1 MFLIFYLNMHLHI
14 LSSHRHF
21 SFSFLIDYSG
31 VVDEALKEGHVTA
44 RWSKFATSGAP
55 GTGKSSIIKLLLDE
69 NPPEKHHSTAV
80 GTKPEVRRVDITGFV
95 AGGNFSSPQWN
106 KVSRESLQ
114 RMLAKGMK
122 QGVKAASSKSTKH
135 NKDDNESSSSSDD
148 DGTSKESKAASSV
161 SQSFSAAATEIA
173 KIMPRVEKSPELYQS
188 HWVYAVDSGGQ
199 AAFLDISPALL
210 RSNPVSILTLKLNEK
225 LKDRPKFYFSFK
237 GELIGEPVERQIT
250 NMQLLESSFRS
261 LSSIDQP
268 RLHNIHVRCS
278 YDKPTL
284 LVLGTF
290 YDKINECIGESL
302 DDKNAS
308 LWSNLK
314 QFKDVRLSYREDEKE
329 VIFPINTTARGKN
342 EKEMA
347 EFIRGV
353 VCRSYIEAEI
363 PARWFLFQLDL
374 EEVQKSTESM
384 VVSKN
389 ECLRIGNALKMNRRD
404 VEACLMYYH
413 DLTIFLFFP
422 NILPNVVFLHPQPLF
437 NKLSELI
444 SISFADAVAHL
455 RKMNIVLPPNAH
467 CQLKNEGTF
476 KRELLDCIP
485 DGFTSDFTADDF
497 LLLMEDIL
505 VVARLSEEG
514 KYFIPCVLPTTSVL
528 DTIRSPFLKYMDS
541 LVLTWE
547 MHPIPQGLFPALV
560 VNMINRQTAP
570 KFDIFQSS
578 GCSDQVLQYRN
589 AIRLSSLDLAGAV
602 LLVDAVYWLEV
613 HYSGR
618 SDRCLLI
625 RQAVYDGIDVVVKK
639 FQYKPILTM
648 PQQRFRCS
656 FCTYKEE
663 HLCRPDDAKT
673 ILTCC
678 WDGITI
684 ADINHERQTPW
695 LEETKLPVTEGNFTL
710 LVVLI
715 VSCCYIILYF
725 KYKELCGYYHST
737 LYFHDK
743 KFLLGTLSLYHN

>member
-1 MFLIFYLNMHLHI
+1 ML
-14 LSSHRHF
+14 
-21 SFSFLIDYSG
+21 FSFLIDYSG
-31 VVDEALKEGHVTA
+31 VVEEALKEGHVLA

-55 GTGKSSIIKLLLDE
+55 GTGKSSIINLLLDE
-69 NPPEKHHSTAV
+69 PPPEKHNSTVV
-80 GTKPEVRRVDITGFV
+80 GTKAQVRRVDITGFM
-95 AGGNFSSPQWN
+95 AGGNFSSPLWN
-106 KVSRESLQ
+106 KVSRQSLQ
-114 RMLAKGMK
+114 HILAKGMK
-122 QGVKAASSKSTKH
+122 HGVKAASSMST
-135 NKDDNESSSSSDD
+135 NNNDNDDNEYSSGLPEEQKEISS
-148 DGTSKESKAASSV
+148 TSSPEST
-161 SQSFSAAATEIA
+161 SQSYSVAATEIA

-188 HWVYAVDSGGQ
+188 HWVYVVDSGGQ

-225 LKDRPKFYFSFK
+225 LEDRPKFYFSFK
-237 GELIGEPVERQIT
+237 GELIGQPVEHQIT

-308 LWSNLK
+308 LWLTLK
-314 QFKDVRLSYREDEKE
+314 QFRDVRLSHREDKRE
-329 VIFPINTTARGKN
+329 VIFPINTTARG
-342 EKEMA
+342 EIEREMSD
-347 EFIRGV
+347 FIRGV
-353 VCRSYIEAEI
+353 ICQAYIEAEI

-374 EEVQKSTESM
+374 EELQKSTESM

-422 NILPNVVFLHPQPLF
+422 NTLPNVVFLHPQPLF

-444 SISFADAVAHL
+444 CISFADTVAHL
-455 RKMNIVLPPNAH
+455 KKMNIVLPPDAH
-467 CQLKNEGTF
+467 HQLKSEGTF
-476 KRELLDCIP
+476 KREVLDCIP

-497 LLLMEDIL
+497 LRLMEDIL
-505 VVARLSEEG
+505 VVAHLPKKG
-514 KYFIPCVLPTTSVL
+514 KYFLPCVLPTTFFL
-528 DTIRSPFLKYMDS
+528 DKIRSPFLKYMDS

-560 VNMINRQTAP
+560 VNMINRQIAP
-570 KFDIFQSS
+570 NFELFQPS

-589 AIRLSSLDLAGAV
+589 AIRLSSLDLGGAV

-613 HYSGR
+613 YYSGR
-618 SDRCLLI
+618 PDRCLLI
-625 RQAVYDGIDVVVKK
+625 RQAVYDGIEAVVKK

-648 PQQRFRCS
+648 PQQRFHCS
-656 FCTYKEE
+656 FCTYEEE

-684 ADINHERQTPW
+684 ADINHKRQTPW
-695 LEETKLPVTEGNFTL
+695 LEEIKVSVTEGIF
-710 LVVLI
+710 
-715 VSCCYIILYF
+715 YI
-725 KYKELCGYYHST
+725 C
-737 LYFHDK
+737 
-743 KFLLGTLSLYHN
+743 

>member
-1 MFLIFYLNMHLHI
+1 M
-14 LSSHRHF
+14 
-21 SFSFLIDYSG
+21 
-31 VVDEALKEGHVTA
+31 KEGHVIA

-55 GTGKSSIIKLLLDE
+55 GTGKSSIINLLLDE
-69 NPPEKHHSTAV
+69 PPPEKHHSTAV
-80 GTKPEVRRVDITGFV
+80 GTKPEVRRVDITGFI
-95 AGGNFSSPQWN
+95 AGGNFSSPLWN
-106 KVSRESLQ
+106 KMSPQSLQ
-114 RMLAKGMK
+114 RMLAKGIK
-122 QGVKAASSKSTKH
+122 HGVKAASSKSTKH
-135 NKDDNESSSSSDD
+135 NKDDNESSSSSSDD
-148 DGTSKESKAASSV
+148 DGASKESKAVSSIPSPASTT
-161 SQSFSAAATEIA
+161 QSFSAAATEIA

-188 HWVYAVDSGGQ
+188 HWVYVVDSGGQ
-199 AAFLDISPALL
+199 AAFLDIAPALL

-225 LKDRPKFYFSFK
+225 LEDRPKFYFSFK
-237 GELIGEPVERQIT
+237 GEMIGQPVERQIT

-268 RLHNIHVRCS
+268 RLHNVHVKCS

-308 LWSNLK
+308 LWSTLK
-314 QFKDVRLSYREDEKE
+314 QFQDVRLSYREDERE
-329 VIFPINTTARGKN
+329 VIFPINTTARGET
-342 EKEMA
+342 EKDMA

-374 EEVQKSTESM
+374 EKLQKSTESM
-384 VVSKN
+384 VVSKS

-404 VEACLMYYH
+404 VDACLMYYH

-422 NILPNVVFLHPQPLF
+422 NTLPNVVFLHPQPLF

-467 CQLKNEGTF
+467 FQLKSEGTF

-497 LLLMEDIL
+497 LRLMEDIL
-505 VVARLSEEG
+505 VVARLPEKG
-514 KYFIPCVLPTTSVL
+514 KYFLPCVLPTTSLL
-528 DTIRSPFLKYMDS
+528 DKIRSPFSKYMDC

-560 VNMINRQTAP
+560 VNMINRQIAP
-570 KFDIFQSS
+570 KFDLFQSS

-589 AIRLSSLDLAGAV
+589 AIRLSSLNLAGAV
-602 LLVDAVYWLEV
+602 LLVDAIYWLEV
-613 HYSGR
+613 HYSDR
-618 SDRCLLI
+618 SDRCMLI
-625 RQAVYDGIDVVVKK
+625 RQAVYDGIETVVKK

-656 FCTYKEE
+656 LCRYEGE
-663 HLCRPDDAKT
+663 HLCRPDDAKKL
-673 ILTCC
+673 LTCC
-678 WDGITI
+678 WDGITVV
-684 ADINHERQTPW
+684 DINHDRQTPW
-695 LEETKLPVTEGNFTL
+695 LEEMKLPVTEGNVTF
-710 LVVLI
+710 LVVVI
-715 VSCCYIILYF
+715 VSCCISDFILR
-725 KYKELCGYYHST
+725 
-737 LYFHDK
+737 
-743 KFLLGTLSLYHN
+743 